1 MAYDPYG
8 WRSYVPVTQ
17 RRAQARREMARLR
30 KTGVDVQP
38 VEPRRGRKLA
48 TSFWG
53 QAWCDHIEKFSDF
66 ANRLPRGRTY
76 VRNGSVCHLEVRE
89 GAVQAIVSG
98 SELYEVEV
106 GIDPLPQR
114 KWQAVKRRC
123 AGRIG
128 SLLELLSGRLDAS
141 VMKVVTDRDDGLFP
155 APREIHLACDC
166 PDWAKLCK
174 HLAAVL
180 YGIGARLDERP
191 ELLFRLR
198 GVDHQELAQVDAG
211 SMTRKRGTRRRLA
224 DTDLSDVFGVE
235 IDQAPPPSKPKP
247 FRPIGKSVAALR
259 KKLALSKT
267 EFARLLGV
275 SPASIANWER
285 TRGRLNLQQRSIR
298 ALEAAMELG
307 RDDARAR
314 LLREKASPGVA
325 DA

>member
-1 MAYDPYG
+1 
-8 WRSYVPVTQ
+8 
-17 RRAQARREMARLR
+17 MARLCA
-30 KTGVDVQP
+30 TGVDVQP

-89 GAVQAIVSG
+89 GAVHAIVSG
-98 SELYEVEV
+98 SDLYEVEV

-114 KWQAVKRRC
+114 KWRAVRRRC

-128 SLLELLSGRLDAS
+128 SLLELLSGKLDAS

-155 APREIHLACDC
+155 APREIHLTCDC
-166 PDWAKLCK
+166 LDRAKLCK

-191 ELLFRLR
+191 ELLFLLR
-198 GVDHQELAQVDAG
+198 GVDHQELAQVDAAAV
-211 SMTRKRGTRRRLA
+211 TRKRGTRRRLA
-224 DTDLSDVFGVE
+224 DADLSDVFGVE
-235 IDQAPPPSKPKP
+235 IDQTPPPRKPKP
-247 FRPIGKSVAALR
+247 FRPTGKSVAALR
-259 KKLALSKT
+259 KKLALSKM

-275 SPASIANWER
+275 SPASIANWEC
-285 TRGRLNLQQRSIR
+285 TRGRLNLQQRSMR
-298 ALEAAMELG
+298 ALKAAMEAG
-307 RDDARAR
+307 QEDARAR
-314 LLREKASPGVA
+314 LLREAG
-325 DA
+325 DDG